1 MAEQLSAGEAMDIRI
16 LEKVMGYSHLVGREV
31 PAINRHDGEPIEAQ
45 EVWLRPGDRIC
56 RLCGEIPGFSTDWS
70 TFELLVKYLQAGNW
84 QVTMMLAGT
93 DSPIQYTADRVP
105 YLYVSGA
112 ICQLSRPWSTDR
124 RARAHRRGVW
134 RMISWDHWFP
144 CNVFWSWG
152 KTIME
157 AGCRAALEAYE

>member
-1 MAEQLSAGEAMDIRI
+1 MDIRI
-16 LEKVMGYSHLVGREV
+16 LEKVMGYSHRVGHEV
-31 PAINRHDGEPIEAQ
+31 PVINRHDGESIEAQ

-56 RLCGEIPGFSTDWS
+56 RLCGEVPHFSTDWG
-70 TFELLVKYLQAGNW
+70 TFEILVRHLQAEKW

-93 DSPIQYTADRVP
+93 DSPIQYTAGRVP

-112 ICQLSRPWSTDR
+112 ICQLSRRRSSDHRTDAR
-124 RARAHRRGVW
+124 RRREW
-134 RMISWDHWFP
+134 EMIRWDQWFL
-144 CNVFWSWG
+144 CDVFWSWG